1 MELDLSFF
9 DNKRILITGGGGYLG
24 SKLAEVLVGANAKIY
39 LMDINYNEIAE
50 NLIEEK
56 SHVIKLLCNI
66 TIKHELETSIKIS
79 QPEVIFHFAAL
90 LNRERDFSNYGQLYQ
105 VNVEVTFNLLEALKH
120 QPYIGLYFT
129 SSSEVYGSFNPS
141 PFREDQY
148 PLPSS
153 PYSLTKLMAENV
165 ISTYSQIYDKP
176 YTILRLFNFYGPMMP
191 RSFFLSQLD
200 YALNNDIPF
209 DMTEGEQKRDFLHIA
224 DLMVMLLRVVMKD
237 KSNGQ
242 IINLC
247 SGTGVPIRTIAEKR
261 ADEFNKKHLLRIGA
275 IPYRT
280 NEVWEMIGDNTKIKL
295 LLE

>member
-24 SKLAEVLVGANAKIY
+24 SKLAEVLSNTGADIY
-39 LMDINYNEIAE
+39 LLDIEFNEIARSLVVKKSNVISLVG
-50 NLIEEK
+50 NL
-56 SHVIKLLCNI
+56 LNQ
-66 TIKHELETSIKIS
+66 HEIDVAVSFTKPDL
-79 QPEVIFHFAAL
+79 VFHFAAI
-90 LNRERDFSNYGQLYQ
+90 LNRERDFSVYDVLYD
-105 VNVEVTFNLLEALKH
+105 VNVQGTLHLLESLKK
-120 QPYIGLYFT
+120 QKYTGLYYA
-129 SSSEVYGSFNPS
+129 SSSEVYGCFNPS

-148 PLPSS
+148 PMPAS
-153 PYSLTKLMAENV
+153 PYSLTKLMAENL
-165 ISTYSQIYDKP
+165 ISTYSQIFDKP

-191 RSFFLSQLD
+191 RSFFLSQLE

-209 DMTEGEQKRDFLHIA
+209 EMTEGEQKRDFLHIA
-224 DLMVMLLRVVMKD
+224 DLAFLVLQVAMKEQ
-237 KSNGQ
+237 SNGQ

-247 SGTGVPIRTIAEKR
+247 SGKGESIRTIAEKT
-261 ADEFNKKHLLRIGA
+261 AEKLNKKHLLRIGA